1 MESEREAFLNPFKDK
16 LVVAVTPIGLAWG
29 FLRRCD
35 RSQHGGFGS
44 LFLTFKDEWVLV
56 RRWFIIK
63 TFEFDF
69 LVRLMC
75 LVMVKAVLTLCF
87 IN

>member
-1 MESEREAFLNPFKDK
+1 MESERGAFLKPFKDK
-16 LVVAVTPIGLAWG
+16 LVVAVTPIGDVWG
-29 FLRRCD
+29 FLRKCD

-44 LFLTFKDEWVLV
+44 LLLTFKDEWVIV

-75 LVMVKAVLTLCF
+75 LVMVKAMITL
-87 IN
+87 